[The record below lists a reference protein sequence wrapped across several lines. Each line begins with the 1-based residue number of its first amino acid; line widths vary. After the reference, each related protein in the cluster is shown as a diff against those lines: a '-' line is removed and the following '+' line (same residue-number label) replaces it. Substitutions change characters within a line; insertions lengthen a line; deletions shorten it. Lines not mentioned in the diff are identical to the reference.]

1 VISVLLAATLL
12 TGDLDAAGIHRAV
25 RAERGRAVVVNFWA
39 TWCEPCI
46 KEFPDLVA
54 LARER
59 KDIRLISVSIDDPGD
74 RAAVE
79 QFLQKQKP
87 SFPVYLKAAGPD
99 EAFINGVDPKWTG
112 AVPLTIVFDAEGKK
126 AGLLEGEVSREKLE
140 SMLSG
145 VKAKAASAPGPSP
158 GQ

>member
-54 LARER
+54 LAKARS
-59 KDIRLISVSIDDPGD
+59 DIRVISVSIDDPGE

-79 QFLQKQKP
+79 EFLQKQKP
-87 SFPVYLKAAGPD
+87 SFKVYLKAAGAD
-99 EAFINGVDPKWTG
+99 EAFINGVDPKWSG
-112 AVPLTIVFDAEGKK
+112 AVPLNIVFDAEGKRTSF
-126 AGLLEGEVSREKLE
+126 LEGETTREKLE
-140 SMLSG
+140 ALLPPP
-145 VKAKAASAPGPSP
+145 KAAAKDAPAPSP
-158 GQ
+158 AR